1 MGSNLMSADECKQF
15 VQEIEKWTYKFIGE
29 IVCIASYSVGMPLYR
44 FCKEIAPCW
53 GVKPATVKRALRRGV
68 PAKLSYEQIT
78 TAMEQAYRSHINNLK
93 PPHGKKESMEK
104 EMIERIHD
112 ELYPIFFES
121 IECLYKR
128 IEAARQG
135 LSWIEENRP
144 LLARAT
150 ITAFMSG
157 AIPKEEG
164 EEGLSGEDC
173 KWLRES
179 LYILPPKGIKVAK

>member
-1 MGSNLMSADECKQF
+1 MGSNLISADECKQF
-15 VQEIEKWTYKFIGE
+15 VQEIEKATYKFIGE
-29 IVCIASYSVGMPLYR
+29 IVRIASDSIGMPLYR

-53 GVKPATVKRALRRGV
+53 GVKASTVKRDLRRGV

-78 TAMEQAYRSHINNLK
+78 TAMEQAYKSHINNLK

-104 EMIERIHD
+104 EVIERIHD
-112 ELYPIFFES
+112 EFYPIFFEE
-121 IECLYKR
+121 IEFLYKR